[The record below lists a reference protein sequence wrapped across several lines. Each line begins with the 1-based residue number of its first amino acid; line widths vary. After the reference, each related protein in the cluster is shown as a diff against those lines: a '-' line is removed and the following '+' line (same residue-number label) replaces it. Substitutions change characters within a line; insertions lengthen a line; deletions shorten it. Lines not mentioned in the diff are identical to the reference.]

1 MELLAHGCD
10 AAACDGLLAAGAQG
24 AAPLVVVRLAI
35 GLAVVIK
42 EAAVDEWCETLLKE
56 SEKDAEFRAMGYER
70 SAGALVCI
78 QVAHPADEAFRMP
91 Q

>member
-1 MELLAHGCD
+1 MFWVELLAHGCD

-42 EAAVDEWCETLLKE
+42 EAAVDEWRETLLKE
-56 SEKDAEFRAMGYER
+56 PEKDAEFMA
-70 SAGALVCI
+70 V
-78 QVAHPADEAFRMP
+78 D
-91 Q
+91 